1 MSGPE
6 SEPQAGKGQLGLW
19 DAISIIVGIV
29 IGTSIYQVPGLIF
42 SNVSDP
48 WTGLLVW
55 AVGGLLA
62 LVGALC
68 YAELATTYPRSG
80 GDYVYLTRAFGRGA
94 GFLFGWAQLVV
105 VMPASIGA
113 MAYVFAEF
121 AVRLLDLSNQ
131 TAFDLP
137 LEFVFATGAVMLL
150 SLLNILGVV
159 FGKTT
164 QNVLS
169 LAKVIGLAVIV
180 VAGVMAAQTDALGP
194 LPQARDIG
202 WGALAMI
209 LVLYAYGGWNDTAFV
224 AAEVRNQRRNIP
236 LALILGVSGIVMIYL
251 LVNAAYL
258 LGLGFEG
265 VRSARQVPAELVQ
278 RAFGQGGSTVMSL
291 LVLVS
296 ALGAVNGLIFTGA
309 RVYATLGA
317 DYGLF
322 AFLGRRWQP
331 GKRAP
336 VGALV
341 AQLVITVGILVA
353 LGTAIGHQAINDLLV
368 SLGVGGATAWEPGQA
383 FQTLVNHTAP
393 VFWLFFLLTGL
404 SLFVLRDKNPAIP
417 RPFSVPLYPVLP
429 IIFCNT
435 CAYMLYSSATYVGWR
450 ASFALALVALGVP
463 LYLLCWLFGGIPDA
477 PVRQTVPGVE
487 AEGNGDFGRRERDF
501 KAAHTRPGE
510 PL

>member
-1 MSGPE
+1 MSSPE
-6 SEPQAGKGQLGLW
+6 TEPTTGTGQLGLW

-42 SNVSDP
+42 ANVSDA

-55 AVGGLLA
+55 ALGGLLA
-62 LVGALC
+62 LIGALC

-80 GDYVYLTRAFGRGA
+80 GDYVYLTRSFGRGV

-121 AVRLLDLSNQ
+121 TVRLLDLGNQ
-131 TAFDLP
+131 TVFDLP
-137 LEFVFATGAVMLL
+137 IEFVFAAGAVTLL
-150 SLLNILGVV
+150 SVLNILGVV

-169 LAKVIGLAVIV
+169 LAKVIGLLVIV
-180 VAGVMAAQTDALGP
+180 VAGVMAARPEGLGP
-194 LPQARDIG
+194 LPQGREIS

-209 LVLYAYGGWNDTAFV
+209 LVLYAYGGWNDAAFV

-236 LALILGVSGIVMIYL
+236 LALILGVLGIVLIYL
-251 LVNAAYL
+251 LVNGAYL
-258 LGLGFEG
+258 LGLGFDG
-265 VRSARQVPAELVQ
+265 VRSAGQAPAELVE
-278 RAFGQGGSTVMSL
+278 RAFGRGGSTVMSL
-291 LVLVS
+291 LVIVS

-341 AQLVITVGILVA
+341 AQLVITVGILIA
-353 LGTAIGHQAINDLLV
+353 LGTAVGHQAINDMLV
-368 SLGVGGATAWEPGQA
+368 SLGVGGTTAWQPGQA
-383 FQTLVNHTAP
+383 FRALVDHTAP

-404 SLFVLRDKNPAIP
+404 SLFILRDKNPTLP
-417 RPFSVPLYPVLP
+417 RPFSVPLYPLLP
-429 IIFCNT
+429 MIFCCT

-450 ASFALALVALGVP
+450 AAFALALVAVGVP
-463 LYLLCWLFGGIPDA
+463 LYLLCWLFGGIPDRPA
-477 PVRQTVPGVE
+477 RHSVLE
-487 AEGNGDFGRRERDF
+487 ADTGGNGDYGTREREPR
-501 KAAHTRPGE
+501 AAHARPGE